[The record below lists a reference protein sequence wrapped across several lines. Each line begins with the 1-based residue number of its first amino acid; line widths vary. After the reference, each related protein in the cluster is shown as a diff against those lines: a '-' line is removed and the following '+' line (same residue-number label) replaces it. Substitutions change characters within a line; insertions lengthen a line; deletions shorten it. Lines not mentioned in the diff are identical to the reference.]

1 MPAEPVSQTVTK
13 RVDSEVD
20 LIQHYLAPLAAGNPG
35 ALSLS
40 DDCAVLACPSGEE
53 LVLTTDA
60 VAEGVH
66 FISGEE
72 PGSIAWKAL
81 AVNVSD
87 LAGKGARPLVYL
99 MALSFPEAP
108 DENWMAGFALGLAAA
123 QERFGIRLAGGDTD
137 RRPGPITVT
146 ITAIGS
152 VPKGKMVRRGTARP
166 GDRLFVSGTLG
177 DAALGLALRLD
188 SQKTRDWGLT
198 PDEARHL
205 SRRYERPEPRIE
217 LAASLRA
224 CASAAM
230 DISDGLAK
238 DLAAMCRAS
247 GVAARVRGRDVPLSP
262 AARKIV
268 SLEPDRFEDV
278 VAGGEDYEVL
288 AAVAPEKC
296 AEFIAMAQAN
306 GIPVTEIGY
315 VETGKGVRFEGLD
328 GTLLAL
334 TRLGWDHFSGAAGGA
349 SNRAGAGL
357 HPAPEN
363 ITVPGA

>member
-152 VPKGKMVRRGTARP
+152 VPAGTMVRRGAAKA

-177 DAALGLALRLD
+177 DAALGLALRQD
-188 SQKTRDWGLT
+188 ATKARAWGLT
-198 PDEARHL
+198 PDEAEHL
-205 SRRYERPEPRIE
+205 ACRFRRPEPRIE
-217 LAASLRA
+217 LAEVLRA
-224 CASAAM
+224 SASAAM

-238 DLAAMCRAS
+238 DLASMCRVS
-247 GVAARVRGRDVPLSP
+247 GVGARVHGCDVPLSS

-268 SLEPDRFEDV
+268 GIDPGRFRDV
-278 VAGGEDYEVL
+278 VAGGEDYELLV
-288 AAVAPEKC
+288 AVSPERV
-296 AEFIAMAQAN
+296 AEFVAGAAAA
-306 GIPVTEIGY
+306 GIGVTEIGG
-315 VETGKGVRFEGLD
+315 VATGQGITIEGLD
-328 GTLLAL
+328 GTALAL
-334 TRLGWDHFSGAAGGA
+334 SRGGWDHFA
-349 SNRAGAGL
+349 
-357 HPAPEN
+357 
-363 ITVPGA
+363 